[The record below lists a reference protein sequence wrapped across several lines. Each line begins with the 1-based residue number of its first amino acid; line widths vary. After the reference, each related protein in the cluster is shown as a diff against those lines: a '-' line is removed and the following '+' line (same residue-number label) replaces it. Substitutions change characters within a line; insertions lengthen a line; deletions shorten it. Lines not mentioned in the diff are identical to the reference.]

1 VRLALALCLL
11 AAQAA
16 AQEVPAPLLPFV
28 ADAVVGAVPLRET
41 GDAADEQWFGEGAQ
55 ALYVR
60 NVTRPT
66 LRPVLPDPSIATG
79 TAAVVVPGGG
89 FVALDMGNEGM
100 EVARALAAAGIA
112 AFVVKYR
119 TEATPRDATGFAADV
134 TSGIGAFLAAGPGA
148 PIPGEA
154 AALEDLGDALA
165 LVRLRAENWGVDP
178 DKLGVLGF
186 SAGAI
191 TALNAVTAGESVA
204 FAGVI
209 YGRMAEVTPP
219 EGAPPLFAAL
229 AADDP
234 LFGAA
239 PFGLADS
246 WRRAGLPVE
255 LHYYAGGGHGFGMGP
270 RGTTSDMWFAQFLGW
285 LEAQDLLARE

>member
-1 VRLALALCLL
+1 MRLALALCLL
-11 AAQAA
+11 AAPAA
-16 AQEVPAPLLPFV
+16 AQDVPAPLLPFV
-28 ADAVVGAVPLRET
+28 ADAVVGAEPLSET
-41 GDAADEQWFGEGAQ
+41 GEAGDEQWFGEGAQ

-79 TAAVVVPGGG
+79 TAVVVVPGGG

-100 EVARALAAAGIA
+100 EVARALAGAGIA

-119 TEATPRDATGFAADV
+119 TEATPRDAAGFAADV
-134 TSGIGAFLAAGPGA
+134 TAGVGAFLAAGAEA

-154 AALEDLGDALA
+154 AALEDLGRALA
-165 LVRLRAENWGVDP
+165 LVRARSGDWGVDP
-178 DKLGVLGF
+178 DRIGVLGF

-191 TALNAVTAGESVA
+191 TALNAVMGGESVA
-204 FAGVI
+204 FAGLL
-209 YGRMAEVTPP
+209 YGRMTEVAPP
-219 EGAPPLFAAL
+219 EGAPPLFAAI

-255 LHYYAGGGHGFGMGP
+255 FHYYAGGGHGFGLGP
-270 RGTTSDMWFAQFLGW
+270 RETTSDLWFGQFLGW
-285 LEAQDLLARE
+285 LEAQGFLARE